1 MVFWVLWVGAG
12 LGERNGHLIGDL
24 SSGALWNIWDEK
36 GKLQRATG
44 ETQLSGQAARS
55 CLISKLS
62 LPLVHICQLSPSDTP
77 LLDAEN
83 TVGMRWMLFFYFL
96 QLLFLLLEF
105 MFHYARWAKYR
116 FKVSFQ
122 MELSER
128 NENTVRE
135 WATRRASP
143 FRDLSVGD
151 V

>member
-1 MVFWVLWVGAG
+1 MDAVL
-12 LGERNGHLIGDL
+12 
-24 SSGALWNIWDEK
+24 
-36 GKLQRATG
+36 
-44 ETQLSGQAARS
+44 
-55 CLISKLS
+55 
-62 LPLVHICQLSPSDTP
+62 
-77 LLDAEN
+77 
-83 TVGMRWMLFFYFL
+83 LFFTAAVL
-96 QLLFLLLEF
+96 ASEF

-143 FRDLSVGD
+143 YRDLSVGD